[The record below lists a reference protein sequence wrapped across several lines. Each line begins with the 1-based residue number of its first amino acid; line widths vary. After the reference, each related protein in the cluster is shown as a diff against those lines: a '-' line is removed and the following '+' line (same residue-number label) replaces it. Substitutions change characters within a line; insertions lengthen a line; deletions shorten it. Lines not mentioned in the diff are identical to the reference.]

1 MTFLA
6 LRMRQPTQPLPFLR
20 GFSMLWTRQSRVG
33 PCITLALSAWCIL
46 ITNSTQGQER
56 RASIQP
62 WMNKFCIE
70 CHQGDDAKGQLD
82 LLAALQGEA
91 SEHYQT
97 WEAAFERIQSREM
110 PPDDSAQPTEKERQA
125 FVEWYQKEL
134 VDSVEAKPSTL
145 RPRRLC
151 AAEYR
156 NTIRSLFGFD
166 LEVTV
171 IEAEQTVAET
181 SLILKLLPTDP
192 PGQSGF
198 RNDTHQTPLTTLL
211 WEQYS
216 YLADTAITELF
227 SAKRRPELE
236 RMVGPVNEAGLTAQ
250 QAAQLIR
257 LFARRAFRRPVD
269 DSALQDLTSF
279 TDVGVPGSEKVSP
292 KDIQQQ
298 TQAAIKRIC
307 MSPTFLYRGLL
318 AELDATET
326 DTDYARVDAY
336 EYAERLSY
344 FIWADMP
351 DEVLYAAAQSGE
363 LSTAEQIRAQ
373 VNRMLDSP
381 RSQTL
386 STDFAYQWLTL
397 SEVEKNNVEVPQAEA
412 LRSQPRDF
420 INYLFMEDRPLIE
433 LIDSRIAF
441 ANPFTRGYYGN
452 DSRQMSRY
460 QKAAGI
466 EQEIVPNQKIRLTET
481 EERGGLLT
489 MPGILAMN
497 EGPIQRGT
505 WILERI
511 LGEDLPE
518 PPPNVGQVPPPPQGQ
533 TVSFRERF
541 EQHRNQETCAICH
554 DKIDPLGFALER
566 YQGAKYSN
574 DSSIDAS
581 GQLPT
586 GEKFDDYVGLKQILV
601 TTQKK
606 AVIRNIVRQTLAYAL
621 CRKLEL
627 HDRPTVEQLTEHLH
641 ETNGTYRDLVFEIVM
656 CLPFQTAML
665 PTQTTEDEVE
675 GS

>member
-1 MTFLA
+1 MA
-6 LRMRQPTQPLPFLR
+6 LSIRPPTQQLQFSR
-20 GFSMLWTRQSRVG
+20 GLSRAWTLQSRVG
-33 PCITLALSAWCIL
+33 VRVTLALLACCLL

-56 RASIQP
+56 RTSISP
-62 WMNKFCIE
+62 WINKFCID
-70 CHQGDDAKGQLD
+70 CHQGEDAKGQLD

-91 SEHYQT
+91 SDHYQT

-110 PPDDSAQPTEKERQA
+110 PPDDSAQPTEEERQA
-125 FVEWYQKEL
+125 FAEWYEEEL

-156 NTIRSLFGFD
+156 NTLRSLFGFD
-166 LEVTV
+166 LEVAV

-198 RNDTHQTPLTTLL
+198 RNDTHQAPLTTLL
-211 WEQYS
+211 WDQYS

-227 SAKRRPELE
+227 SAERRPELE
-236 RMVGPVNEAGLTAQ
+236 RMVGPVTESGLTAQ
-250 QAAQLIR
+250 QAEQLVR
-257 LFARRAFRRPVD
+257 LFARRAFRRPIDPAV
-269 DSALQDLTSF
+269 LQKLTSF
-279 TDVGVPGSEKVSP
+279 TGVGVQGSDEVTP

-298 TQAAIKRIC
+298 AQAAMKRIC

-318 AELDATET
+318 AELDAPESGA
-326 DTDYARVDAY
+326 DHAHVDAY

-351 DEVLYAAAQSGE
+351 DEVLFAAAQSGE

-381 RSQTL
+381 KSQTL
-386 STDFAYQWLTL
+386 ATDFAYQWLTL

-420 INYLFMEDRPLIE
+420 INYLFMDDRPLIE

-441 ANPFTRGYYGN
+441 VNPFTRGFYGN

-466 EQEIVPNQKIRLTET
+466 EQEIVPNQKIRLEET

-518 PPPNVGQVPPPPQGQ
+518 PPPNVGQVPPPPIGQ

-574 DSSIDAS
+574 DPAIDAS

-586 GEKFDDYVGLKQILV
+586 GEKFDDFAGLKQILV

-606 AVIRNIVRQTLAYAL
+606 VVIRNIVEQTLAYAL

-641 ETNGTYRDLVFEIVM
+641 QTNGTYRDLVFEIVM
-656 CLPFQTAML
+656 CLPFQKAMI
-665 PTQTTEDEVE
+665 PTQPTEDEGE